1 MARRLPED
9 IGELVPRQDC
19 EFEENDGFVT
29 VLYVEKEPTFI
40 ERTFFKHFIKKPHR
54 VDLDEVGSVIWKM
67 IDGKSSVD
75 ELTKKAE
82 EHFGDKIAPAD
93 ERVKLF
99 INQMFYTKLIKLFR
113 KTD

>member
-1 MARRLPED
+1 MARKLPED
-9 IGELVPRQDC
+9 IGYLVPKQDC
-19 EFEENDGFVT
+19 EFEEKDGLVT
-29 VLYVEKEPTFI
+29 VLYVEKNPTFI
-40 ERTFFKHFIKKPHR
+40 ERTFFKRFVKKPHR
-54 VDLDEVGSVIWKM
+54 VELDEIGSVIWKL
-67 IDGKSSVD
+67 IDGKMTVD

-82 EHFGDKIAPAD
+82 EYFGDKIAPAD